1 MRTNGNLKKLSE
13 TETLRSRTRRTKL
26 NWGYSGELVFAAAA
40 ALGITRVC
48 AYVLSRIIT

>member
-13 TETLRSRTRRTKL
+13 TETLRSRTSRTKL

-40 ALGITRVC
+40 AALGITRVC
-48 AYVLSRIIT
+48 ACAL